1 MMRMRYA
8 REIVGEVK
16 KIDENTS
23 ITVGFIKKIAQSD
36 KIRTAKNGKRTLICL
51 DDVLASL
58 EGGVDRD

>member
-23 ITVGFIKKIAQSD
+23 ITVGFIKKNCAVRQD
-36 KIRTAKNGKRTLICL
+36 QNRKKWQTHADLPGRRTCL
-51 DDVLASL
+51 S
-58 EGGVDRD
+58 GRRC